1 MSPTTATTRR
11 PLGEISPSG
20 PAPVAERAAYVY
32 VGNGTFR
39 PANDAAWREVD
50 AWNEYADRITAR
62 STAARSL
69 RQ

>member
-1 MSPTTATTRR
+1 MSPTTATITR
-11 PLGEISPSG
+11 PLAEISTSG
-20 PAPVAERAAYVY
+20 QLPAAERAAYVY
-32 VGNGTFR
+32 VGNGAFR

-69 RQ
+69 

>member
-1 MSPTTATTRR
+1 MSPSTATTTG
-11 PLGEISPSG
+11 PLEQICSSG
-20 PAPVAERAAYVY
+20 QLPVAERAAYVY

-69 RQ
+69 RP

>member
-1 MSPTTATTRR
+1 MQLQIASRGAV
-11 PLGEISPSG
+11 
-20 PAPVAERAAYVY
+20 PAAERAAYIY

-69 RQ
+69 

>member
-1 MSPTTATTRR
+1 MSPTTATTTG
-11 PLGEISPSG
+11 PLVTIVTSG
-20 PAPVAERAAYVY
+20 TAPVAERAAYIY

-69 RQ
+69 

>member
-1 MSPTTATTRR
+1 MSVTTAMTTR
-11 PLGEISPSG
+11 PLVEISTSG
-20 PAPVAERAAYVY
+20 QLPVAERAAYVY

-39 PANDAAWREVD
+39 PANAAALAECA